1 MNIMYDLLMRLPLLG
16 WVVLSAITQLQGLG
30 QFMTA
35 PIDSVYVI
43 HIACDSRQSDLCCSS
58 PPAVILRTRPSGKAS
73 ELEPRISAL
82 AGSSMMYVIVFF
94 RAANCLGHWR

>member
-1 MNIMYDLLMRLPLLG
+1 MLL
-16 WVVLSAITQLQGLG
+16 VA
-30 QFMTA
+30 A
-35 PIDSVYVI
+35 
-43 HIACDSRQSDLCCSS
+43 
-58 PPAVILRTRPSGKAS
+58 AVILRTRPSGKAS

>member
-58 PPAVILRTRPSGKAS
+58 PPPLSYGPALPARPAS
-73 ELEPRISAL
+73 WNH
-82 AGSSMMYVIVFF
+82 GSPP
-94 RAANCLGHWR
+94 